1 MTTVTIFHEVKD
13 ANKWANAW
21 KKGPG
26 SRHEMFAE
34 FGIKAKTFRDP
45 KNPNMS
51 GVVAEI
57 PDMKKFDELMNSEMG
72 RKAMAED
79 GIKPETV
86 RILAEFQP

>member
-1 MTTVTIFHEVKD
+1 MTTVTIVHEVKD

-34 FGIKAKTFRDP
+34 YGINARTFRDST
-45 KNPNMS
+45 NPNMC
-51 GVVAEI
+51 GVIAEV
-57 PDMKKFDELMNSEMG
+57 PDLKKFDELMGSEMG

-79 GIKPETV
+79 GLKPETV
-86 RILAEFQP
+86 RILTEFNP